1 MVFSAFGLETTEA
14 ELRALCDCTIF
25 GTDALKAVDAARQL
39 GFAKTI
45 KSNLSFDDLVELT
58 ASGYFPIVYVD
69 LRPIQAQAG
78 FHALVIVEVGQSR
91 VAVYDPAVGERQLPR
106 STFVIAWAL
115 QQNLAI
121 IVQK

>member
-1 MVFSAFGLETTEA
+1 MVFSAFGLEATEA

-45 KSNLSFDDLVELT
+45 KSNLSFDDLAEL
-58 ASGYFPIVYVD
+58 AAAGYFPIVYVD
-69 LRPIQAQAG
+69 LRPIQAHAG
-78 FHALVIVEVGQSR
+78 FHTLVIIEVEQAR
-91 VAVYDPAVGERQLPR
+91 VAVYDPAVGERQLPC
-106 STFVIAWAL
+106 STFVTAWAL
-115 QQNLAI
+115 QRNLTI